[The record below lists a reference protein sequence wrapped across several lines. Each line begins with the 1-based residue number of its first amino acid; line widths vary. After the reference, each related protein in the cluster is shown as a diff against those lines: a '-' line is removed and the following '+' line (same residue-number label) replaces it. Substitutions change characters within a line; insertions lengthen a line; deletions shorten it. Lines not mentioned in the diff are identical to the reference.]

1 MEDKLAILVENERWD
16 DAIGFCIKNENN
28 EYTVM
33 AQKRVVNW
41 CLKNGGSTI
50 TIKNVVVELLRA
62 NEFRK
67 AESFME
73 FVDPNTLLAES
84 VAYDWQD
91 GINYALRKGADNFD
105 FAIYRAIQSG
115 NYNLAEFLKY
125 KQSKHYS

>member
-16 DAIGFCIKNENN
+16 DAIGFCIKNKSN